1 MTPRSVVDAP
11 YTGFMHALVR
21 ARIPY
26 LPVHADDIER
36 QAGRLTVLILPN
48 VGALVGRTGAP
59 RSDGSSSAADRSLAT
74 GATSLYNEWGDPR
87 PDFALADLFGCHR
100 PASCQRR
107 PHAAAADPIGAFAPS
122 PSGHTYL
129 RLAPELRA
137 RVDGPTCGR
146 RARHHRRRAT
156 PVLRGFDETD
166 LLAVRRH
173 ARAAAGRRRAPWC
186 R

>member
-36 QAGRLTVLILPN
+36 AGRPPDVLILPN
-48 VGALVGRTGAP
+48 VGALVGRAGGGHPAV
-59 RSDGSSSAADRSLAT
+59 RRARRIAARDR
-74 GATSLYNEWGDPR
+74 
-87 PDFALADLFGCHR
+87 
-100 PASCQRR
+100 RR
-107 PHAAAADPIGAFAPS
+107 PVCTTNGAIRGRTSRSPICSVPPDRRDADAARRQRAAVPADPIGAFAPS

-137 RVDGPTCGR
+137 RVDGPRAGDEPAISGTRHR
-146 RARHHRRRAT
+146 RA
-156 PVLRGFDETD
+156 
-166 LLAVRRH
+166 
-173 ARAAAGRRRAPWC
+173 ARIR
-186 R
+186 